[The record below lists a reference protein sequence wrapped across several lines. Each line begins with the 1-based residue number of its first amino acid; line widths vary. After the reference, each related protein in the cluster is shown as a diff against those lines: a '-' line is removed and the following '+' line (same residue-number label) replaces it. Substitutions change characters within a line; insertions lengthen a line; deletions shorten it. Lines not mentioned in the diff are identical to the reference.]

1 MRRKADN
8 FSESI
13 KCPLNADEKPELS
26 KGVLVFLELKGNN
39 SCEGHILSTGNFLAP
54 CLKFA
59 LKISCI
65 TLVYPFKL

>member
-1 MRRKADN
+1 MADN

-39 SCEGHILSTGNFLAP
+39 SCEGYILSTGHFLAS

-59 LKISCI
+59 LKISCF
-65 TLVYPFKL
+65 TFVYPFKL

>member
-26 KGVLVFLELKGNN
+26 KGGFFLELKGNN
-39 SCEGHILSTGNFLAP
+39 SCEGYIPSKGNFLTA
-54 CLKFA
+54 A
-59 LKISCI
+59 
-65 TLVYPFKL
+65 

>member
-1 MRRKADN
+1 MRRMADN

-26 KGVLVFLELKGNN
+26 KGGFFLELKGNN
-39 SCEGHILSTGNFLAP
+39 SCEGYILSTGHFVAS